1 MFGWRSLRRIR
12 SSLASASS
20 TFECSARPTAI
31 FTAAGLPQKPPAT
44 TTPKLPRPRISRERV
59 TSSSR
64 RSQCSAAPIS
74 RNLLIVRLPGSAMP
88 AKIEPLL
95 TVAGWEPCCEP
106 VPAGTWVS
114 EFDAAAC
121 ESMNSAWQRWVLSRR
136 SVLNVSLLANSS
148 CRFPMAAE
156 MMVQRNR
163 HVSIKPSFQSWSLG
177 IVAARSTPMVTAMS
191 AASTSNGMRVHHRT
205 GSAMWDAVIRTLP
218 SMNVPPSLTNGA
230 KWACRTSCGSSPT
243 KIMK

>member
-148 CRFPMAAE
+148 CRFPMTAE
-156 MMVQRNR
+156 MMVRMNMNATMMLSSLPWLSMEKRIAATR
-163 HVSIKPSFQSWSLG
+163 HAMVAPRTSKG
-177 IVAARSTPMVTAMS
+177 I
-191 AASTSNGMRVHHRT
+191 RVDHRT
-205 GSAMWDAVIRTLP
+205 GSAKCAAVMTRLAID
-218 SMNVPPSLTNGA
+218 SVPPSLWTGA
-230 KWACRTSCGSSPT
+230 NRLSRKSSGLPET
-243 KIMK
+243 TTRK